1 MSLVDSKR
9 VHSRQLVELKEKGK
23 LIIPSNVIDKIHYL
37 HSKIKAIEWSAILVY
52 EVVEGEVE
60 KPETL
65 VLRVK
70 DFILMDIG
78 NATYTEYEFS
88 TDDDYSF
95 TKYTDALENGYKI
108 GHLHTHHTM
117 NCFFSGTDTDE
128 LFDNSE
134 KHNFYLSLIVNFKTI
149 NDWCAAVA
157 MCVDEKVEGEIK
169 EVGNIKVTRTY
180 KGKEGL
186 VVDEHNQEINNVKP
200 IASDKSLMYKINL
213 ELVREG
219 DVAFL
224 DGLEERIASINESK
238 KPKYHN
244 YNYAHTQRQFDWDE
258 IGGTGRGGASI
269 NSTFQAIN
277 KKEEEKEKQNKDIFK
292 EAEMALDAAE
302 SKSKRK
308 NPVLKRSKNCYSPAN
323 VRPVLIQV
331 LNGNEN
337 MDLQTALINFITD
350 VKNPVVLEY
359 NLGMI
364 EEKFASKCDA
374 ILEING
380 EDIDYHCLAVSFTDL
395 LTPYEKSP
403 ILGEVTK
410 LLLDAFDLYMDEEIS
425 PAMTKHFTGIEL
437 EDDSIETELLKNY

>member
-1 MSLVDSKR
+1 
-9 VHSRQLVELKEKGK
+9 
-23 LIIPSNVIDKIHYL
+23 
-37 HSKIKAIEWSAILVY
+37 
-52 EVVEGEVE
+52 
-60 KPETL
+60 
-65 VLRVK
+65 
-70 DFILMDIG
+70 
-78 NATYTEYEFS
+78 
-88 TDDDYSF
+88 
-95 TKYTDALENGYKI
+95 
-108 GHLHTHHTM
+108 
-117 NCFFSGTDTDE
+117 
-128 LFDNSE
+128 
-134 KHNFYLSLIVNFKTI
+134 
-149 NDWCAAVA
+149 

-219 DVAFL
+219 DAEFL
-224 DGLEERIASINESK
+224 DGLEERINAINESK
-238 KPKYHN
+238 KPKYPN
-244 YNYAHTQRQFDWDE
+244 YNYNYGYTQRQFDWDE
-258 IGGTGRGGASI
+258 INIGTGRGGASI
-269 NSTFQAIN
+269 NSTFQEIN
-277 KKEEEKEKQNKDIFK
+277 REEENKEKQNKDIFK

-302 SKSKRK
+302 GKSKRK

-323 VRPVLIQV
+323 VKPVLIQV

-395 LTPYEKSP
+395 LMPYEKSP

-410 LLLDAFDLYMDEEIS
+410 LLLDAFDLYVDTEIS

-437 EDDSIETELLKNY
+437 QDDSIETELLKNY